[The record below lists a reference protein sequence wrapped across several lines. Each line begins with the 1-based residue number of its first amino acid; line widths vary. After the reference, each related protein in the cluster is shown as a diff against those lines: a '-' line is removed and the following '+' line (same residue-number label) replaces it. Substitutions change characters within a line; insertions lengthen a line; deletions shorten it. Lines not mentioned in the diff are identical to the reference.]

1 MRLCVCTTQHPSSTG
16 RWRVVC
22 GRERGNRGGEEEERQ
37 RGRGGG
43 GGSTCGRSDWDS
55 AQQRLASCTM
65 PRGHVNDDVGRSPG
79 ACCYVIM
86 CPLMYAI
93 MCPLMY
99 PIMCPLMFVLKPV
112 VYVIKSVTVCRYVL
126 VCHIIL
132 RAFVLEPLSSLHLAL
147 FRQAGHRHRLREG

>member
-1 MRLCVCTTQHPSSTG
+1 
-16 RWRVVC
+16 
-22 GRERGNRGGEEEERQ
+22 
-37 RGRGGG
+37 
-43 GGSTCGRSDWDS
+43 
-55 AQQRLASCTM
+55 M

-99 PIMCPLMFVLKPV
+99 PIMCPLMFVLKSV